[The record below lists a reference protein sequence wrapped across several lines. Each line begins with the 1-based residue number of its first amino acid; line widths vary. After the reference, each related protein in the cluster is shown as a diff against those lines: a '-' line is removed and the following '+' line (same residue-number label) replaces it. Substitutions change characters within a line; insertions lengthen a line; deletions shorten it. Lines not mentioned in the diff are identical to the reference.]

1 MTRKMRMEQGFLKA
15 GEVAREAQVLN
26 STVRYYTEIGILK
39 VKEMIDGGYRLYD
52 REETLQRLSL
62 VRQVNEGYLSLNE
75 IKARIVQEGQ

>member
-1 MTRKMRMEQGFLKA
+1 MTRKMRIELGLLKV

-39 VKEMIDGGYRLYD
+39 VREMTDGGYRLYD

-62 VRQVNEGYLSLNE
+62 VRQANEGYLSLSE
-75 IKARIVQEGQ
+75 IKARIV

>member
-1 MTRKMRMEQGFLKA
+1 MTRKMRIELGLLKV

-39 VKEMIDGGYRLYD
+39 VREMTDGGYRLYD

-62 VRQVNEGYLSLNE
+62 VRQANEGYLSLRE
-75 IKARIVQEGQ
+75 IKAQIV